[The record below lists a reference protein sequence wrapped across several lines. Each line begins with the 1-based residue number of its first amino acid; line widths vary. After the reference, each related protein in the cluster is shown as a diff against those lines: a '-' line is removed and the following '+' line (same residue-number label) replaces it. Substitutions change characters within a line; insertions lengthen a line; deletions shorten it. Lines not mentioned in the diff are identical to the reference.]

1 MLCLLSV
8 FLAPSNGKTNS
19 VLDKT
24 ALIFPME
31 QEILSSNWWYL
42 VQFFND
48 SIKCLF
54 LCPFSLPSLACWTV
68 TLSLLP
74 HGPKMAL
81 TATGITST
89 PSMFN
94 TITSTLTM
102 FKVRK
107 W

>member
-1 MLCLLSV
+1 MLCLLRV

-19 VLDKT
+19 ALDKT
-24 ALIFPME
+24 GLIFPTE
-31 QEILSSNWWYL
+31 QEILSSSWWYL

-48 SIKCLF
+48 SMKCPF
-54 LCPFSLPSLACWTV
+54 LCPLSLPSLAYWSV
-68 TLSLLP
+68 TLSLLL

-81 TATGITST
+81 IAIGIASI

-94 TITSTLTM
+94 TITSTLST

-107 W
+107 R